1 MSELPSKTIDIET
14 EFTEIVRKQF
24 PEQAYT
30 QPDGTLGY
38 RPAVSEGYLLGS
50 PDYPVAAY
58 REMIFD
64 SVKQNLI
71 TIITAKTGT
80 GKSTNVPQYLFEGKF
95 EPEGFEREENK
106 GFERVIVTQP
116 RILAARELKTH
127 VASDIADSIH
137 NREHKLAGYQ
147 TAMEGDSQDDNAILY
162 VTDGLQLMR
171 EIMGQ
176 GVQKDQVLVI
186 DEYHERSSN
195 MDALLAVAVEFGI
208 RVVIMSA
215 TLDAEGLSKHY
226 EGVTGKPVPVI
237 DIPGVMHE
245 VIESEADDLDNAI
258 VEQAKNGKNI
268 LVFLPGRKEINMV
281 KARMARRVPNTYT
294 LLELDG
300 DQPPDVQRRVM
311 GAYEGGKIIFSTS
324 VGQTSITIPD
334 IDVVIDCGY
343 ERTMMLDE
351 KGKDDLATQLA
362 SRATSDQ
369 RRGRVGR
376 TKPGEYIRA
385 ALRGFPPLPSPDKQ
399 ASFDMPEIRRVQLQD
414 LQLKLAAFGHSVL
427 TLPFYEQPSEVEIE
441 RSSQR
446 LERLQFFRKVGK
458 TALDG
463 YKITE
468 MGRLASRLPLDAHSA
483 RMVIESRKYG
493 SAVELQMM
501 AAAAVA
507 QLRGITHTAKGME
520 NWRKLTKD
528 KTSDVIAG
536 IDYMVGALQRTE
548 SEQSSSHI
556 VKTRYDKAFRAFEQ
570 LAKRRNLD
578 IYDLTKPDD
587 QQREALL
594 RSIIAGASEL
604 YTLSGKSYV
613 DVDQKRRR
621 PVNSSIIAEGSPLLV
636 GTSLGLQQVRR
647 KVIKTNPLITA
658 ASAVDI
664 ATLQDV
670 IPERVTTVI
679 QKLFVSEDGI
689 PRTIE
694 EVYFDGRATKYK
706 VEGDAK
712 PSAELQKF
720 MIEHILS
727 NKSLGGKQGE
737 NIKAARRA
745 IADMRYL
752 QHKTTED
759 LGIDHSLKHDIVPKM
774 LKESNYYSVT
784 FNEVDPFINIEEI
797 ENIVPKEI
805 RDEIEAD
812 APEVITIV
820 VDKREVRLKVTY
832 HDNNAYITTQPRFYM
847 HMPYAIADKHKV
859 YVKAT
864 DAHTDYMSL
873 GKAQAAYKLER
884 SFPARQV
891 RRGNEPE
898 DKTQADKLTR
908 NTKEKSSPRI
918 QPSQRPSTTRRSR

>member
-14 EFTEIVRKQF
+14 EFAEIVRKQF
-24 PEQAYT
+24 PEQAYV
-30 QPDGTLGY
+30 QADGTIGY
-38 RPAVSEGYLLGS
+38 RPAASDGYILGS

-58 REMIFD
+58 REMIVD
-64 SVKQNLI
+64 EVKDNLI
-71 TIITAKTGT
+71 TIITARTGT
-80 GKSTNVPQYLFEGKF
+80 GKSTNVPQYLFES
-95 EPEGFEREENK
+95 GFD
-106 GFERVIVTQP
+106 RVVVTQP
-116 RILAARELKTH
+116 RILAARELKSH
-127 VASDIADSIH
+127 VASDIAESIH
-137 NREHKLAGYQ
+137 DREHKLAGYQ
-147 TAMEGDSQDDNAILY
+147 TAMEGDSVDDNAILY

-176 GVQKDQVLVI
+176 GIEKDQVLII
-186 DEYHERSSN
+186 DEYHERSST
-195 MDALLAVAVEFGI
+195 MDALLALAVKLGI

-215 TLDAEGLSKHY
+215 TLDAEGISKHY
-226 EGVTGKPVPVI
+226 EQVTGKPVPII

-245 VIESEADDLDNAI
+245 VVESDAPDLDNAI
-258 VEQAKNGKNI
+258 VEQAKKSKNI

-281 KARMARRVPNTYT
+281 KARMARRVPKSYT

-311 GAYEGGKIIFSTS
+311 GEYEGGKIIFSTS

-343 ERTMMLDE
+343 ERTMMLDD

-362 SRATSDQ
+362 SKATLEQ

-376 TKPGEYIRA
+376 TKPGDYITA
-385 ALRGFPPLPSPDKQ
+385 VLRGFPPLPPSGER
-399 ASFDMPEIRRVQLQD
+399 ASFDMPEIQRMQLQD
-414 LQLKLAAFGHSVL
+414 LQLKLAAFGQSVL
-427 TLPFYEQPSEVEIE
+427 SLPFYDMPSQVEID
-441 RSSQR
+441 RSSER
-446 LERLQFFRKVGK
+446 LERLQLFRKVGK
-458 TALDG
+458 TALEG
-463 YKITE
+463 YEITE

-493 SAVELQMM
+493 PAVELQMM

-520 NWRKLTKD
+520 NWRKLTED

-578 IYDLTKPDD
+578 IYDLKKPDD
-587 QQREALL
+587 AQREALL

-613 DVDQKRRR
+613 DLDQKRRR
-621 PVNSSIIAEGSPLLV
+621 PVNSSIIAEGSRMLV
-636 GTSLGLQQVRR
+636 GKSLGLQQVRR
-647 KVIKTNPLITA
+647 KVIKSNPLITA

-664 ATLQDV
+664 EMLQEV
-670 IPERVTTVI
+670 IPERLTTVI
-679 QKLFVSEDGI
+679 DKLFVSEDGV

-694 EVYFDGRATKYK
+694 EVYFDGRPTKYK
-706 VEGDAK
+706 IEGDAK

-720 MIEHILS
+720 IIEHIFS

-745 IADMRYL
+745 IVDMRYL

-759 LGIDHSLKHDIVPKM
+759 LGIDYSLRNDIIEKM
-774 LKESNYYSVT
+774 LHVSDYRSVS
-784 FNEVDPFINIEEI
+784 FNDVDPFIDVEQI

-805 RDEIEAD
+805 RDEINAQ
-812 APEVITIV
+812 APDVITIL
-820 VDKREVRLKVTY
+820 DGKREVHLKVTY
-832 HDNNAYITTQPRFYM
+832 HSSNAYITTQPRFYM
-847 HMPYAIADKHKV
+847 DIPYEIGNKHKV
-859 YVKAT
+859 YVKPT
-864 DAHTDYMSL
+864 DAHTDYLSL
-873 GKAQAAYKLER
+873 GKAQTAYKLGQTIP
-884 SFPARQV
+884 SRQA
-891 RRGNEPE
+891 RRGNEAEERQNPV
-898 DKTQADKLTR
+898 KGPIK
-908 NTKEKSSPRI
+908 NTNAKSPRI
-918 QPSQRPSTTRRSR
+918 QQSQRPSTTRRSR